1 VYRIDN
7 TGTRCQ
13 HHPSLDFDVTVIGS
27 GFGGAVTAARLSEA
41 GYRVLILERGRRW
54 APENFPARSG
64 AWIFDPDNPEKRNGW
79 FDMRRFPHMTVV
91 QGAGVGGGSLV
102 YANISVEAKP
112 DTFNEGWPPEIRPGT
127 LDEFYE
133 KVGTT
138 MKVRKVPK
146 EPHDQRPARTKL
158 LEEAAKKLGY
168 GDRFRQLELAVT
180 FDDDWRYDQADP
192 HDPAKSKTFVNDHGR
207 TQGTCVHLGDCD
219 IGCAVN
225 ARNTLDLN
233 YIAMAENT
241 GRATVKPLHIA
252 RGITPIDGGYR
263 VTYHEIASGGL
274 TPGSVTSR
282 LVIVAAGSLGSTE
295 LLLQCKQVGTLPR
308 LSGKLGSGWSSNGD
322 FLTPAIHFGR
332 SVNPTRGPTITAAV
346 DLLDGAFRGQPIFIE
361 DGGLPDIGGAGL
373 RALAE
378 RDGVDPFEKAMIATL
393 GFIFRVGL
401 LGSIMP
407 WFAQSR
413 DASDGVL
420 SLKNG
425 KLFLDW
431 DITKSKPTIDAVVA
445 MHQQMAVR
453 TGGMPITPL
462 TWSRDQDLITPHPLG
477 GCRMAAT
484 TTEGVVDHR
493 GEVFGHPNLYVAD
506 GAIVPKAIGLNPSRT
521 IGALAERI
529 AKGIITEQR

>member
-1 VYRIDN
+1 
-7 TGTRCQ
+7 
-13 HHPSLDFDVTVIGS
+13 LDFDVTVIGS
-27 GFGGAVTAARLSEA
+27 GFGGAVTGARLSEA

-54 APENFPARSG
+54 APDNFPARSG
-64 AWIFDPDNPEKRNGW
+64 AWIFDRDHPEKRNGW
-79 FDMRRFPHMTVV
+79 FDMRRFPNMTVV

-102 YANISVEAKP
+102 YANISVEARP
-112 DTFNEGWPPEIRPGT
+112 DTFDQGWPPEIKRGT

-133 KVGTT
+133 RVGKT
-138 MKVRKVPK
+138 MNVRKVPTT
-146 EPHDQRPARTKL
+146 PHDQRPERTRL

-180 FDDDWRYDQADP
+180 FDDDWTYDQPDP
-192 HDPAKSKTFVNDHGR
+192 HDPAKSKPVVNAQGR
-207 TQGTCVHLGDCD
+207 AQGTCVHLGDCD

-233 YIAMAENT
+233 YIAIAEDT
-241 GRATVKPLHIA
+241 RRATVRPLHIA
-252 RGITPIDGGYR
+252 RGIAPISGGYQ
-263 VTYHEIASGGL
+263 VTYDEIVPGGL
-274 TPGSVTSR
+274 MPGSVTSR
-282 LVIVAAGSLGSTE
+282 LVIVAAGSMGSTE
-295 LLLQCKQVGTLPR
+295 LLLQCRQAGTLPG
-308 LSGKLGSGWSSNGD
+308 LSAKLGSGWSSNGD

-332 SVNPTRGPTITAAV
+332 AVNPTRGPTITGAV

-361 DGGLPDIGGAGL
+361 DGGLPDIGAAGL
-373 RALAE
+373 RSLAE
-378 RDGVDPFEKAMIATL
+378 RDGVDDFERGLIATL
-393 GFIFRVGL
+393 GLIFRVGL

-413 DASDGVL
+413 DASDGEL

-425 KLFLDW
+425 RLFLDW
-431 DITKSKPTIDAVVA
+431 DVTKSKPTIDAVVA
-445 MHQQMAVR
+445 MHQLMALR
-453 TGGMPITPL
+453 TGGMPLTPL
-462 TWSRDQDLITPHPLG
+462 SWSWNEDLITPHPLG

-484 TTEGVVDHR
+484 HSDGVVDHR

-529 AKGIITEQR
+529 AKGIIDEQR